1 VPTGYDKDRSFLSIE
16 ISGDHVYFPAISRT
30 GVTVD
35 SRTIRRRQWSSS
47 PSRSP
52 WNPGPVTAKGLGEKM
67 PVADNRTVAGR
78 QMNCRVEVVALGAIL
93 GTTVRGVR
101 TWSSAVTRQ

>member
-1 VPTGYDKDRSFLSIE
+1 
-16 ISGDHVYFPAISRT
+16 
-30 GVTVD
+30 
-35 SRTIRRRQWSSS
+35 
-47 PSRSP
+47 
-52 WNPGPVTAKGLGEKM
+52 M

-78 QMNCRVEVVALGAIL
+78 QMNCRVEVVAVGAIL

>member
-1 VPTGYDKDRSFLSIE
+1 
-16 ISGDHVYFPAISRT
+16 
-30 GVTVD
+30 
-35 SRTIRRRQWSSS
+35 
-47 PSRSP
+47 
-52 WNPGPVTAKGLGEKM
+52 M

-101 TWSSAVTRQ
+101 TWSSAVTKQ